1 MNIVNN
7 VDKMIGNWRLTL
19 LRVMIIVGHGE
30 NWGDE
35 GQGSDDRD
43 DLELHG

>member
-1 MNIVNN
+1 
-7 VDKMIGNWRLTL
+7 MIGNWRLTF
-19 LRVMIIVGHGE
+19 LRVMMMILGHGE
-30 NWGDE
+30 DWDNE